1 MDSRLRGNDNRDLW
15 LSIVNSLIIKKEKM
29 SVSQIILLVLAAL
42 VVGFYLSRYLRL
54 RSINQYT
61 PAEAAS
67 KMKNS
72 LNIVFLDV
80 RSAQERK
87 SGSIKG
93 SLHLPLHELRFK
105 INTLEK
111 YKGKEII
118 CYCRSG
124 NRSLAAALILKKH
137 GFNSAS
143 LTGGIGSWNLYT
155 SQTRG

>member
-1 MDSRLRGNDNRDLW
+1 MHVFFL
-15 LSIVNSLIIKKEKM
+15 IIFIIKKEKM
-29 SVSQIILLVLAAL
+29 SVQQIILLVLAAL
-42 VVGFYLSRYLRL
+42 VVGFYLRRYLRL

-72 LNIVFLDV
+72 LNIIFLDV

-87 SGSIKG
+87 TGSIKG

-105 INTLEK
+105 INILEK

-124 NRSLAAALILKKH
+124 NRSLAAASILKKH

-143 LTGGIGSWNLYT
+143 LTGGISNWNLYT
-155 SQTRG
+155 SQFRG